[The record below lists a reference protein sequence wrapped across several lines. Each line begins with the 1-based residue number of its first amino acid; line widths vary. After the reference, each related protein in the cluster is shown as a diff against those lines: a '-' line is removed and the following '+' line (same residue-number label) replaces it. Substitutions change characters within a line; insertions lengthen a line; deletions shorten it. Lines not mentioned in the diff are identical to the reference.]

1 MVPQIRDSLSIEE
14 MEMLLQR
21 AMEGDE
27 NGLPAIRSLLD
38 KAPAYWQ
45 SAFGLVQR
53 VEKAWIQTI
62 AGQDLLTRETLIRQ
76 VDDLKRTLQADF
88 SSPLESLVVET
99 ITTCFLASVVENDT
113 KGMSPLI

>member
-1 MVPQIRDSLSIEE
+1 
-14 MEMLLQR
+14 
-21 AMEGDE
+21 
-27 NGLPAIRSLLD
+27 
-38 KAPAYWQ
+38 
-45 SAFGLVQR
+45 
-53 VEKAWIQTI
+53 
-62 AGQDLLTRETLIRQ
+62 LLTRETLIRQ